1 MGLVRSAL
9 LLSWLFVGLPVLAQK
24 DTLRLNNDD
33 VLTGRFKGLD
43 RGHAIIATTYGSA
56 DIRVRWN
63 GVHSLHTVHQMLVV
77 LKDGTRKVA
86 RSRPA
91 APGELLLAGDYDS
104 LTVKVSNI
112 VRIVALEKYFLN
124 RIKASVDLGFNHTRA
139 SELSQLSLR
148 TRLAYQDDFW
158 RVHFNFNSVN
168 SFQRNATDVRRTDLD
183 LGYRY
188 LLPKRWFLGAD
199 GVLLANTVQRLRLR
213 SSYQLYAGRHLIQGD
228 RFTLTTTGGIAY
240 TEEVFNS
247 EDPKRRTPEGI
258 VGLEASVFNT
268 GPFTFNFSSRA
279 YPSLAGPD
287 RWRLDSRAD
296 ARYTFPYGIYARMGV
311 TVNYDSRP
319 ATNAVNTDYLF
330 QSAVGWSF

>member
-1 MGLVRSAL
+1 MRLARHGL
-9 LLSWLFVGLPVLAQK
+9 LLGWLCVGLPAVAQM
-24 DTLRLNNDD
+24 DTLRLANGDI
-33 VLTGRFKGLD
+33 LTGRFKGLD
-43 RGHAIIATTYGSA
+43 RATATVSTTYGSA

-63 GVHSLHTVHQMLVV
+63 AVRSLHTVHNMLVV
-77 LKDGTRKVA
+77 LTDGTRKIA
-86 RSRPA
+86 RTRPA
-91 APGELLLAGDYDS
+91 GPGELLLAGDYDT
-104 LTVKVSNI
+104 LTVKVSAV
-112 VRIVALEKYFLN
+112 VRIVAIEKYFLN

-148 TRLAYQDDFW
+148 TRLAYQDDYW
-158 RVHFNFNSVN
+158 RAHFNFNSVN

-188 LLPKRWFLGAD
+188 LLAKRWFLGAD
-199 GVLLANTVQRLRLR
+199 GVLLANTAQQLRLR
-213 SSYQLYAGRHLIQGD
+213 SSYQLYAGRHILQD
-228 RFTLTTTGGIAY
+228 NRFTLTTTGGIAY

-258 VGLEASVFNT
+258 LGLEASVFNS
-268 GPFTFNFSSRA
+268 GPITFNISSRA
-279 YPSLAGPD
+279 YPALAGPG
-287 RWRLDSRAD
+287 RWRVDSRAD